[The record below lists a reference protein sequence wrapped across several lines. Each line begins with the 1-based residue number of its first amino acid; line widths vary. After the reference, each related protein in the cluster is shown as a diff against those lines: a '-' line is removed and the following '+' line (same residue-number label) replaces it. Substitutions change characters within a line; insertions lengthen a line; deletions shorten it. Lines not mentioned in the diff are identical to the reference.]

1 MAYCGIGC
9 GNHSI
14 ISLEETLCRIGSIEL
29 SQYSLFVSNGA
40 EETDRVYCFDVY
52 FLYSTKKVD
61 GDDEEKKTG
70 DYLLIPGGVI
80 NCLDV
85 FACTQ
90 SMLPLITLML
100 VLIQMLICMNLLK
113 LMLTSGYLC
122 HFEGQL
128 QIQTFRC
135 KCQHEGQ
142 RQSETPAERLL
153 LWRWLRYRTILII
166 Y

>member
-1 MAYCGIGC
+1 MGQFFSFSNPFSFSTFFLAYCGIGC

-90 SMLPLITLML
+90 STLPLITLML
-100 VLIQMLICMNLLK
+100 VLIQMLIAHMCELAQTHADIWLSLPLRRTTTN
-113 LMLTSGYLC
+113 TN
-122 HFEGQL
+122 
-128 QIQTFRC
+128 IQV
-135 KCQHEGQ
+135 
-142 RQSETPAERLL
+142 
-153 LWRWLRYRTILII
+153 
-166 Y
+166 